1 MSYLIPI
8 VLISTFTISV
18 IKKINLFDSLVEGIS
33 EAVKLTIQ
41 LIPYL
46 CAVFIAIE
54 LLRVSG
60 ASELIAKVI
69 SPILTYLGIPKELI
83 ELLVIR
89 PLSGSGS
96 IAMLENIYKT
106 YGADSYVGLCASVIM
121 GSTETIFYVS
131 AVYFSVTEDKKT
143 GVAVAIS
150 LIATFIGAVVACALC
165 RFIT

>member
-1 MSYLIPI
+1 MNYLIPA
-8 VLISTFTISV
+8 VFISTFIIGA
-18 IKKINLFDSLVEGIS
+18 IKKINLFDSYVEGIG
-33 EAVKLTIQ
+33 EAVKLTIK

-46 CAVFIAIE
+46 CAVFMAIR
-54 LLRVSG
+54 LMQISG
-60 ASELIAKVI
+60 LSIIFANFINPLFV
-69 SPILTYLGIPKELI
+69 YLGIPKELI

-96 IAMLENIYKT
+96 IAILENVYSL

-121 GSTETIFYVS
+121 GSTETVFYVT

-143 GVAVAIS
+143 GVAIGIS

-165 RFIT
+165 RLIV